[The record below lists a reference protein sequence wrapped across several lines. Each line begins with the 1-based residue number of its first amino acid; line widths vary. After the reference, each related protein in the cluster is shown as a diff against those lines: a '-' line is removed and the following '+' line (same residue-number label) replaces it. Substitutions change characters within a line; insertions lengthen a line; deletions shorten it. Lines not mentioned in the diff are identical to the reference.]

1 MKVEQ
6 PLILI
11 FFILRGTIVSDWT
24 SSALYILVNQSIN
37 RQFLI
42 FSPGT
47 RDNSKNGCTEVADD
61 QQRKTDYME
70 ITIDL
75 STCRNFQDND
85 KVLGGS
91 CSFFSNVFVSS
102 AGINA
107 VKVKVIS

>member
-1 MKVEQ
+1 MV
-6 PLILI
+6 
-11 FFILRGTIVSDWT
+11 FFGKEGKNASHDFFPCT
-24 SSALYILVNQSIN
+24 
-37 RQFLI
+37 QF
-42 FSPGT
+42 
-47 RDNSKNGCTEVADD
+47 GCIEVADD